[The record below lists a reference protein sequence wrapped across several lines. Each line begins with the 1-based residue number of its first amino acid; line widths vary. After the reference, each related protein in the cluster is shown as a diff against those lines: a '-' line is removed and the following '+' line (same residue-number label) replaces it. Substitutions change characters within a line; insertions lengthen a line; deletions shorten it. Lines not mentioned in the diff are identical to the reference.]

1 MKPANQVYG
10 WGILLM
16 ISFLCGCSPL
26 PHLNVNYRLPT
37 GTEKLEG
44 RKVFLVIEDARSRS
58 DILGP
63 GAREE
68 FPGFSGN
75 MSFSVARGSGAGF
88 KIGVY
93 DLLSLYR
100 EACERRLEN
109 EKIRIVTAKEE
120 GEAEL
125 KIVLQ
130 EFHLDLA
137 KRTWKVS
144 MAYEARLIQNGALLA
159 KQMISA
165 EGERLKLIGQTQA
178 DELLSEIFTD
188 TLNKL
193 NLVQLFR
200 QAGLKPAG

>member
-1 MKPANQVYG
+1 
-10 WGILLM
+10 M

-26 PHLNVNYRLPT
+26 PQLNVNYRLPT
-37 GTEKLEG
+37 GIENLEG
-44 RKVFLVIEDARSRS
+44 RKVFLVIEDERSKS

-75 MSFSVARGSGAGF
+75 LSFSVARESDTGF

-109 EKIRIVTAKEE
+109 EKIRIVGAKDE

-125 KIVLQ
+125 KIVVQ
-130 EFHLDLA
+130 AFHLDLV
-137 KRTWKVS
+137 KRTWKVK
-144 MAYEARLIQNGALLA
+144 MAYEARLMQNGDVLA

-165 EGERLKLIGQTQA
+165 EGERLKLIGRTQA

>member
-1 MKPANQVYG
+1 MKSANQVYG
-10 WGILLM
+10 WSILLM

-26 PHLNVNYRLPT
+26 PQLNVNYRLPT
-37 GTEKLEG
+37 GIENLEG
-44 RKVFLVIEDARSRS
+44 RKVFLVIEDERSKS

-75 MSFSVARGSGAGF
+75 LSFSVARESDTGF

-109 EKIRIVTAKEE
+109 EKIRIVGAKDE

-125 KIVLQ
+125 KIVVQ
-130 EFHLDLA
+130 AFHLDLV
-137 KRTWKVS
+137 KRTWKVK
-144 MAYEARLIQNGALLA
+144 MAYEARLMQNGDVLA

-165 EGERLKLIGQTQA
+165 EGERLKLIGRTQA

>member
-10 WGILLM
+10 WSILLM
-16 ISFLCGCSPL
+16 ILFLCSCSPL

-37 GTEKLEG
+37 GTEELKG
-44 RKVFLVIEDARSRS
+44 RKVFLVIEDMRSGT

-75 MSFSVARGSGAGF
+75 MSFSVARGSEAGF

-93 DLLSLYR
+93 DLPLLYR

-109 EKIRIVTAKEE
+109 EKIRIVRAKEE

-125 KIVLQ
+125 RIVLQ
-130 EFHLDLA
+130 EFQLDFV
-137 KRTWKVS
+137 KRTWKVK
-144 MAYEARLIQNGALLA
+144 MAYEARLIQNGDLLA

-165 EGERLKLIGQTQA
+165 EGERVKLIGHTQA
-178 DELLSEIFTD
+178 DELLSDIFTD

-193 NLVQLFR
+193 NFDQLFR

>member
-1 MKPANQVYG
+1 MKSANQVYG
-10 WGILLM
+10 WSILLM

-26 PHLNVNYRLPT
+26 PQLNVNYRLPT
-37 GTEKLEG
+37 GIENLEG
-44 RKVFLVIEDARSRS
+44 RKVFLVIEDARSRP

-75 MSFSVARGSGAGF
+75 MSFSVARGSEAGF

-109 EKIRIVTAKEE
+109 EKIRIVGAKDE

-125 KIVLQ
+125 KIVVQ
-130 EFHLDLA
+130 AFHLDLV
-137 KRTWKVS
+137 KRTWKVK
-144 MAYEARLIQNGALLA
+144 MAYEARLMQNGDVLA

-165 EGERLKLIGQTQA
+165 EGERLKLIGRTQA

>member
-1 MKPANQVYG
+1 M
-10 WGILLM
+10 IL
-16 ISFLCGCSPL
+16 FLCGCSPL

-37 GTEKLEG
+37 GTQALEG
-44 RKVFLVIEDARSRS
+44 RKVFLTVEDARSRS
-58 DILGP
+58 GILGP

-75 MSFSVARGSGAGF
+75 LSFSVARGSEAGF

-93 DLLSLYR
+93 NLLSLYR
-100 EACERRLEN
+100 EACERRLAN
-109 EKIRIVTAKEE
+109 QKIRIVESKEE

-137 KRTWKVS
+137 KRTWKVK
-144 MAYEARLIQNGALLA
+144 MAYEAKLIQNGDLRA

-178 DELLSEIFTD
+178 DELVSEIFTD

-193 NLVQLFR
+193 DLVQLFR
-200 QAGLKPAG
+200 QAGLKPVG